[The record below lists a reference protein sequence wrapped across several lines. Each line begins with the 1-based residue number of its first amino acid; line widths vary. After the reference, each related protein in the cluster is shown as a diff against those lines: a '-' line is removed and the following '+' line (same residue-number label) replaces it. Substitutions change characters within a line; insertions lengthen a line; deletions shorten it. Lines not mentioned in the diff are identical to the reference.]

1 VGEPIPFAVPAI
13 TEAEVEAVTRVLR
26 SGWITTGTES
36 ALLEEELVAATGAGH
51 AVAVSSCTA
60 ALEVAFAWLD
70 LPPGARVGVPTWTF
84 VASAAAPLRAGLQPV
99 LLDVDPDTLNV
110 SPAALA
116 AALDEGLDAV
126 VVVHFGGVGV
136 APEVLELC
144 ATAGVPVVEDAAHAL
159 GTVDHRGPMAGRG
172 TVGACLSFYATKNVT
187 SAEGGALLTDDA
199 EVAAFAR
206 THRLHGLSKDAWRRY
221 EPGGTAQYGLDSIG
235 IKANLPD
242 LLATL
247 ARAQLAR
254 FDELQARR
262 RAAVTRYRAHL
273 AGVDGLRPVPA
284 EPVAGSA
291 DHLMVVALDAGIDR
305 SRIVAEMG
313 AAGIGTSVH
322 FQPLHRFPLLAEA
335 CAVGPGGLAVAD
347 DLAPRA
353 LSLPL
358 HPALTDDQVDRVCE
372 VLRDALAGERG

>member
-1 VGEPIPFAVPAI
+1 MGEPIPFAVPAI
-13 TEAEVEAVTRVLR
+13 AEAEVDAVVRVLR
-26 SGWITTGTES
+26 SRWITTGTES
-36 ALLEEELVAATGAGH
+36 ALLEEELCTVTGAAH
-51 AVAVSSCTA
+51 AVAVSSCTT
-60 ALEVAFAWLD
+60 ALEIAFAWLA

-84 VASAAAPLRAGLQPV
+84 VASAAAPLRAGLEPV

-110 SPAALA
+110 SPASLA

-136 APEVLELC
+136 APEVLEMC
-144 ATAGVPVVEDAAHAL
+144 AARGVPVVEDAAHAL
-159 GTVDHRGPMAGRG
+159 GTVDHRGPLAGRG

-199 EVAAFAR
+199 DVAAFAR

-221 EPGGTAQYGLDSIG
+221 EPGADAQYGLDSIG

-242 LLATL
+242 LLAAL
-247 ARAQLAR
+247 ARAQLSR

-262 RAAVTRYRAHL
+262 RAAVERYRAHL
-273 AGVDGLRPVPA
+273 EGAAGLRPVPA
-284 EPVAGSA
+284 VAVDGSA
-291 DHLMVVALDAGIDR
+291 DHLMVVMLDEGTDR
-305 SRIVAEMG
+305 ARLVGELG

-335 CAVGPGGLAVAD
+335 CAVAPGGLATAEA
-347 DLAPRA
+347 LAPRA

-358 HPALTDDQVDRVCE
+358 HPDLTLDQVDRVCE
-372 VLRDALAGERG
+372 VLLDALSGDR

>member
-1 VGEPIPFAVPAI
+1 MGEEIRFAVPAI
-13 TEAEVEAVTRVLR
+13 DEGERAAVLRVLD
-26 SGWITTGTES
+26 SGWITTGAE
-36 ALLEEELVAATGAGH
+36 ARALEEELAALTGAAH

-60 ALEVAFAWLD
+60 ALEIAFAALD
-70 LPPGARVGVPTWTF
+70 LPAGARVGVPTWTF
-84 VASAAAPLRAGLQPV
+84 VASAAAPLRAGLRPV

-110 SPAALA
+110 APASLA

-136 APEVLELC
+136 APEVLALC
-144 ATAGVPVVEDAAHAL
+144 AERGVPVVEDAAHAL

-199 EVAAFAR
+199 DLAAFAR
-206 THRLHGLSKDAWRRY
+206 THRLHGLSSDAAERY
-221 EPGGTAQYGLDSIG
+221 RPGGDALYGLDSIG

-242 LLATL
+242 LLAAV

-254 FDELQARR
+254 FADLQAARR
-262 RAAVTRYRAHL
+262 QAVDRYRAGL
-273 AGVDGLRPVPA
+273 DGVAGLRIVPA
-284 EPVAGSA
+284 VADPGSA
-291 DHLMVVALDAGIDR
+291 DHLMVVVLDEGVDR
-305 SRIVAEMG
+305 SRVVAHLG

-322 FQPLHRFPLLAEA
+322 FQPLHTFARLADA
-335 CAVGPGGLAVAD
+335 CALAPGGVPVAD
-347 DLAPRA
+347 ALAPRA

-358 HPALTDDQVDRVCE
+358 HPGLADGDVDRVVHE
-372 VLRDALAGERG
+372 LRTALGAG

>member
-1 VGEPIPFAVPAI
+1 MGEPILFAVPAI
-13 TEAEVEAVTRVLR
+13 ADAEVDAVVRVLR
-26 SGWITTGTES
+26 SRWITTGTES
-36 ALLEEELVAATGAGH
+36 ALLEEELCTVTGAAH

-60 ALEVAFAWLD
+60 ALEIAFAWLA

-110 SPAALA
+110 SPASLA

-136 APEVLELC
+136 APEVLEMC
-144 ATAGVPVVEDAAHAL
+144 AARGVPVIEDAAHAL
-159 GTVDHRGPMAGRG
+159 GTVDHRGPLAGRG

-206 THRLHGLSKDAWRRY
+206 TYRLHGLSKDAWRRY
-221 EPGGTAQYGLDSIG
+221 EPDGDAQYGLDSIG

-242 LLATL
+242 VLAAL

-262 RAAVTRYRAHL
+262 RAAVGRYRVHIEGAP
-273 AGVDGLRPVPA
+273 GLRPVPA
-284 EPVAGSA
+284 VAVDGSA
-291 DHLMVVALDAGIDR
+291 DHLMVVMLDEGIDR
-305 SRIVAEMG
+305 AGVVGELG

-335 CAVGPGGLAVAD
+335 CAVAPGGLATAEA
-347 DLAPRA
+347 LAPRA

-358 HPALTDDQVDRVCE
+358 HPDLDLDQVDRVCE
-372 VLRDALAGERG
+372 VLLDALSEER